1 MNALRITAVVGVV
14 VTSLISPAFAQNS
27 GAAAAQAAMEK
38 AVTDMGLPS
47 QLPAAAPAAHDKA
60 DAAMTTPNSLPTEA
74 DRKAATAMSK

>member
-1 MNALRITAVVGVV
+1 MTALRITVVVGVV
-14 VTSLISPAFAQNS
+14 VTLLSSPALAQNS

-38 AVTDMGLPS
+38 AVTDMGLRS

>member
-1 MNALRITAVVGVV
+1 MKALRITAVVGAV
-14 VTSLISPAFAQNS
+14 VTSLSSPAFAQNS
-27 GAAAAQAAMEK
+27 DAAAAQAAMQK

-47 QLPAAAPAAHDKA
+47 HPPAAAPAAHDKA